1 MKLFDATP
9 AGAAVPR
16 PTVGTYSNTNLYQL
30 GSQQSRSYT
39 KHQNAQPMNPMKK
52 TTALIFSSLIA
63 ISSAFA
69 GADVKVGD
77 VTIVHPWA
85 RATPGAV
92 KNSAAFMVFDNK
104 GAADK
109 LLSATGDVAREIQIH
124 SMITEA
130 GVMKMREIKS
140 LDIPASGKAEL
151 KPGGYHIMLIGLK
164 DGLKEGQ
171 KFPLKL
177 KFEKAG
183 EVIVEVTAE
192 KAGGDHSGHKH

>member
-1 MKLFDATP
+1 MM
-9 AGAAVPR
+9 
-16 PTVGTYSNTNLYQL
+16 
-30 GSQQSRSYT
+30 T
-39 KHQNAQPMNPMKK
+39 KISSLVL
-52 TTALIFSSLIA
+52 ALIA
-63 ISSAFA
+63 ANAFA
-69 GADVKVGD
+69 QDVKLGA
-77 VTIVHPWA
+77 ININHPWA

-109 LLSATGDVAREIQIH
+109 LVGVSGDIAREIQIH

-140 LDIPASGKAEL
+140 LDIPANGKAEL
-151 KPGGYHIMLIGLK
+151 KPGGFHVMLIGLK
-164 DGLKEGQ
+164 DGLKEGE

-183 EVIVEVTAE
+183 EITVQVTAE
-192 KAGGDHSGHKH
+192 KPGAHDHASHKH

>member
-1 MKLFDATP
+1 
-9 AGAAVPR
+9 
-16 PTVGTYSNTNLYQL
+16 
-30 GSQQSRSYT
+30 
-39 KHQNAQPMNPMKK
+39 MKK
-52 TTALIFSSLIA
+52 ISVFIAALLA
-63 ISSAFA
+63 ASAFA
-69 GADVKVGD
+69 QDVKVGS
-77 VTIVHPWA
+77 ININHPWA

-109 LLSATGDVAREIQIH
+109 LIGVSGDVAKEIQIH

-140 LDIPASGKAEL
+140 LDIPANSKAEL
-151 KPGGYHIMLIGLK
+151 KPGGFHVMLIGLK
-164 DGLKEGQ
+164 DGLKEGA

-183 EVIVEVTAE
+183 EVTVLVTAE
-192 KAGGDHSGHKH
+192 KPGAHDHAQHKH